1 MLSINQARELTAVVV
16 PVYFQPTVSRET
28 ITLILESTFADHEL
42 FCLPENLLVVVDGG
56 TKAEAVLRKAN
67 SGSPIYDLPL
77 YVLEKN
83 RGKAGAIRAGLDE
96 ILKRTQSPYVVTR
109 DCDGDHAIEDIPR
122 MISMAEDIRS
132 DTGSTLISIF
142 GVRPSLEKPMG
153 WFRQEWE
160 GFINRILEDLTDFLA
175 AKTDA
180 VVDKRYWN
188 GYELDAQ
195 SGYRVYSRQAARLS
209 VDLLA
214 QLPEDPDVFVFACE
228 LVPFIEL
235 TLRGGLIGQV
245 QRMTLV
251 EQPVSSFEGVDLPR
265 SYGTLLRYL
274 CEIYRVPA
282 DTLLRI
288 FDNHLLTTSLY
299 FSEFRENILECRR
312 HIKFDKDDLLAPRFA

>member
-1 MLSINQARELTAVVV
+1 MLSITQARELTAVVV
-16 PVYFQPTVSRET
+16 PVYFQPTVNRET

-42 FCLPENLLVVVDGG
+42 FCLPEKLLVVVDGG
-56 TKAEAVLRKAN
+56 TKAEAVLREAN

-77 YVLEKN
+77 YVL
-83 RGKAGAIRAGLDE
+83 DE
-96 ILKRTQSPYVVTR
+96 ILKRTQSPYLVTR

-132 DTGSTLISIF
+132 DTESTLISIF

-160 GFINRILEDLTDFLA
+160 GFINRILEDWTDFLA
-175 AKTDA
+175 AKTDN

-274 CEIYRVPA
+274 CEVYRAPT
-282 DTLLRI
+282 DSLLRI
-288 FDNHLLTTSLY
+288 FDNHLFATSLY
-299 FSEFRENILECRR
+299 FSEFREELLECRR
-312 HIKFDKDDLLAPRFA
+312 NIKSAEDNPLAPRFS

>member
-1 MLSINQARELTAVVV
+1 MLSIAQARELTAVVV
-16 PVYFQPTVSRET
+16 PVYFQPTVNRET

-42 FCLPENLLVVVDGG
+42 FCLPEKLLVVVDEG
-56 TKAEAVLRKAN
+56 TKAKAVLREAR
-67 SGSPIYDLPL
+67 SGSPLYDLPL
-77 YVLEKN
+77 YVLDKN
-83 RGKAGAIRAGLDE
+83 RGKAGAIQAGLDE
-96 ILKRTQSPYVVTR
+96 ILKRTQAPYVVTR

-160 GFINRILEDLTDFLA
+160 GFINRILEDWSDFLA
-175 AKTDA
+175 AKTDT

-209 VDLLA
+209 ADLLA
-214 QLPEDPDVFVFACE
+214 QLPGDPDVFVFACE

-235 TLRGGLIGQV
+235 ILRGGLIGQV
-245 QRMTLV
+245 QRMTLI
-251 EQPVSSFEGVDLPR
+251 EQPVSSFEGVDLSR
-265 SYGTLLRYL
+265 SYGMLLRYL
-274 CEIYRVPA
+274 CKNYRAPT
-282 DTLLRI
+282 DSLLRI

-299 FSEFRENILECRR
+299 FSEFREKLMECRR
-312 HIKFDKDDLLAPRFA
+312 YIKSDEAITLAPRFS